1 MVGEGV
7 KILAKSPRFE
17 TRVTAKVPGPGIG
30 VIRGNLGQDLR
41 RGRRSS
47 PWIALWDLR
56 MITLP

>member
-30 VIRGNLGQDLR
+30 ASRGNHGQDLAV
-41 RGRRSS
+41 GG
-47 PWIALWDLR
+47 IH
-56 MITLP
+56 LPGLPSGPCG